1 MSTAIIQRNLSNS
14 PTLRSRESFLNMGW
28 WDDFAN
34 NLATDLGPLIA
45 LFGEAPTKQYLSET
59 TMPEDIVIFA
69 MAPIGILTAVVSAI
83 RVCGSPSLRA
93 FIGRAQEGEG
103 NAEVELCSFT
113 SRNVGEL
120 YNNGG
125 IARVF
130 GTPKF
135 LEIIFYPEALKED
148 FYLNHFKKASAGI
161 HLPRDYFKNLK
172 KESEWTEKGTR
183 RGNDTVEDG
192 TETQH
197 TKDFALNPNLSLKV
211 GIQERPRLWFLVAA
225 CLGVT
230 LQCGVLV
237 WAGFSRYT
245 FHFIQSNSTAEYA
258 VPMTVTGT
266 IVVSFGVGL
275 CALLV
280 DSTTGERRFKRN
292 GNLTNYQSQ
301 MYWIQPGN
309 QKIGDQAFDSFAYT
323 KDKSTSEYI
332 TSWKKKKP
340 DGMEKNRVEAL
351 VWLAVGSS
359 IVGFILQFLGLR
371 ACHSSVSVAQ
381 LGVMLVMSIVR
392 AGLRTQRLK
401 DEQNLIGKDSDIFK
415 GHELDWLALQLGRD
429 ARSQRKWRI
438 AYVGTDYSQVAA
450 FFGDKNRKSLCIGEE
465 YQLVGFRP
473 TDTNHEEAG
482 LNHFPEG
489 WLKDFQS
496 TREGSPPHDAVKT
509 FLYRCRLAR
518 ITDNWTQTLVPVR
531 ETAAALARAIE
542 GTADFIFAAFDIK
555 YDWDEAFAM
564 YWPIKCELLDQ
575 TTKPGDGALEVFISL
590 KRHVDWTGSIS
601 GNWKVDV
608 PELEAVLGL
617 QLLALDEYQRRKQY
631 AEETQ
636 SSREM
641 QSMRTL
647 WQLPDNADF
656 DVQCMEYDMWRESR
670 QPKIRNDEV
679 DPPWSR
685 DKSSLRNEYLP
696 MPLRFGWRNI
706 CQKDQN
712 SAKVRVLALPT
723 NLPLPKLCAQDM
735 YSSFFHG
742 NSSYYCGFGNLLRCR
757 RALFE
762 MGHHLTDP
770 KHIRREWP
778 GLCGRRFDV
787 CTSSS

>member
-1 MSTAIIQRNLSNS
+1 
-14 PTLRSRESFLNMGW
+14 
-28 WDDFAN
+28 
-34 NLATDLGPLIA
+34 
-45 LFGEAPTKQYLSET
+45 
-59 TMPEDIVIFA
+59 
-69 MAPIGILTAVVSAI
+69 
-83 RVCGSPSLRA
+83 
-93 FIGRAQEGEG
+93 
-103 NAEVELCSFT
+103 
-113 SRNVGEL
+113 
-120 YNNGG
+120 
-125 IARVF
+125 
-130 GTPKF
+130 
-135 LEIIFYPEALKED
+135 
-148 FYLNHFKKASAGI
+148 
-161 HLPRDYFKNLK
+161 
-172 KESEWTEKGTR
+172 
-183 RGNDTVEDG
+183 
-192 TETQH
+192 
-197 TKDFALNPNLSLKV
+197 
-211 GIQERPRLWFLVAA
+211 
-225 CLGVT
+225 
-230 LQCGVLV
+230 
-237 WAGFSRYT
+237 
-245 FHFIQSNSTAEYA
+245 
-258 VPMTVTGT
+258 
-266 IVVSFGVGL
+266 
-275 CALLV
+275 
-280 DSTTGERRFKRN
+280 
-292 GNLTNYQSQ
+292 
-301 MYWIQPGN
+301 
-309 QKIGDQAFDSFAYT
+309 
-323 KDKSTSEYI
+323 
-332 TSWKKKKP
+332 
-340 DGMEKNRVEAL
+340 
-351 VWLAVGSS
+351 
-359 IVGFILQFLGLR
+359 
-371 ACHSSVSVAQ
+371 
-381 LGVMLVMSIVR
+381 
-392 AGLRTQRLK
+392 
-401 DEQNLIGKDSDIFK
+401 
-415 GHELDWLALQLGRD
+415 
-429 ARSQRKWRI
+429 
-438 AYVGTDYSQVAA
+438 
-450 FFGDKNRKSLCIGEE
+450 
-465 YQLVGFRP
+465 
-473 TDTNHEEAG
+473 
-482 LNHFPEG
+482 
-489 WLKDFQS
+489 
-496 TREGSPPHDAVKT
+496 
-509 FLYRCRLAR
+509 
-518 ITDNWTQTLVPVR
+518 
-531 ETAAALARAIE
+531 
-542 GTADFIFAAFDIK
+542 
-555 YDWDEAFAM
+555 M